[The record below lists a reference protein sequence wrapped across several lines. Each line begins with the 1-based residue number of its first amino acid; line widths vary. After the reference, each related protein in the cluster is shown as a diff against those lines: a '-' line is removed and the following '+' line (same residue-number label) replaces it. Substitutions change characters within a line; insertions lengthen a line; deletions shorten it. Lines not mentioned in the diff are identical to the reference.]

1 MDITIPTGI
10 RYNSRDYSLT
20 EVIELDSSMRGDSP
34 ENHPLFKMMLRY
46 LASPFSDN
54 DYDAIEDNLLHILN
68 PAFMRQLSERDSD
81 IVLDEDEYREHI
93 NYAWKK
99 LQELTTE
106 ELLRHL
112 LNYVGDTKQ
121 LKTVLSQGL
130 LEQGK
135 KTKVGEINTELGT
148 DHVLSAHTKGIESKK
163 IFQAGDK
170 KIPYKPAL
178 ELINEMLEDEVNQG
192 EYVEVEITTKRVR
205 LSLPNGN
212 KKVDF
217 TESVYSIDI
226 NFKKL
231 FGKLFENEGIA
242 PIKKSYPITKAV
254 RKYTPPS
261 GYPLSD
267 VDRAILEDINLK
279 QEWNDL
285 HDSGEFEYDDEED
298 GKLSISDVKDE
309 MEQGRMLEVRQV
321 ATKLKEAGLMSEK
334 KLDDI
339 LSEGKIFA
347 KLPYDE
353 QDLEMVSK
361 VVNWKRDNNVS
372 LDEFE
377 TMIMERK
384 ADKLITTASKESKR
398 RVKPIVHGPLGSPHA
413 EKRFFIDDSWANPE
427 NITIDLENA
436 ARNSR
441 AINESLYKDALVPD
455 KVGILNIELTSV
467 IADEN
472 VLAERQA
479 LLEDDEE
486 DVRENSKYLLDHV
499 YNVFY
504 LDSVSYKI
512 LEEYE
517 FRDWTER
524 SPESRYGDKQKKFK
538 FERYKRGQSKD
549 ESGKVNPLL
558 GRVDAG
564 GQPTNVS
571 VKSNTILYYIKRQ
584 MSNLQRVLG

>member
-20 EVIELDSSMRGDSP
+20 EVIELDGSMRGDDP

-81 IVLDEDEYREHI
+81 IILDEDEYREHI

-99 LQELTTE
+99 IQELTTE
-106 ELLRHL
+106 ELLKHL

-135 KTKVGEINTELGT
+135 KTKVGDINTELGT

-178 ELINEMLEDEVNQG
+178 ELINEMLEDEINQG
-192 EYVEVEITTKRVR
+192 EYVDVEITTKKVR

-217 TESVYSIDI
+217 TESLYSIDI

-242 PIKKSYPITKAV
+242 PIKKSYPITKAF

-261 GYPLSD
+261 AYPLSD
-267 VDRAILEDINLK
+267 ADRAILEDMNLK

-285 HDSGEFEYDDEED
+285 HESGQFEYDDEED
-298 GKLSISDVKDE
+298 GKLSISDIKDE
-309 MEQGRMLEVRQV
+309 MEQGKMLEVRQV

-353 QDLEMVSK
+353 QDVEMVAK

-384 ADKLITTASKESKR
+384 ADKLITATSKESKR
-398 RVKPIVHGPLGSPHA
+398 RVKPIIHGPLGSPHA
-413 EKRFFIDDSWANPE
+413 EKRFFIDDSWATDNV
-427 NITIDLENA
+427 TLDLENA

-441 AINESLYKDALVPD
+441 AINESLFKDALVPD
-455 KVGILNIELTSV
+455 KVGILNIEVTSV
-467 IADEN
+467 IADED
-472 VLAERQA
+472 VLAERRA

-504 LDSVSYKI
+504 LDNVSYKI
-512 LEEYE
+512 LAEYE

-524 SPESRYGDKQKKFK
+524 SPESRYGEKQKKYK

-549 ESGKVNPLL
+549 ATGKVSPLL

-584 MSNLQRVLG
+584 MTNLQRVLG